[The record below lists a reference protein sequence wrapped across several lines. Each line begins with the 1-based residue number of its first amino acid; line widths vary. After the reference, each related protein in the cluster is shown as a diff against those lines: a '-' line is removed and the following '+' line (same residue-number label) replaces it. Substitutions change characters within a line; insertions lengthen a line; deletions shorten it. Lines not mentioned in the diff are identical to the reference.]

1 MKADKRLSISLRLTL
16 AITLTFTFVL
26 LVSGYY
32 ILRSLDL
39 YLLREARD
47 ELTTTMELLL
57 SQADELASDLR
68 ESMEEI
74 SVNPTMEISV
84 FTRDGEILLTR
95 NPLNRVPM
103 LPNAGMSEITQT
115 GPEAEGNHAGELENE
130 HYHALVLRSEPL
142 SPEGSFILQIA
153 KDLGDE
159 DHFISILREF
169 LFLADLIGIGISFL
183 IGFSISRKILRP
195 IDEITA
201 AAQRITATDLNERI
215 PVTGPDDELSRLSRA
230 FNAML
235 DRLQKSFT
243 KQKRFVSDASHELRT
258 PLSIISGYIGMLG
271 RWAKSNPSLLE
282 ESIETIKAET
292 SRMQTLIER
301 LLFLARS
308 DDRNLKMTCLFL
320 DLHLLIEEVVQ
331 DMRLLAPE
339 RDFHVTGPGELLFHG
354 DRDMLRRMLFIF
366 LDNSMKYS
374 APRSPVYLDLSVDD
388 TTVRIS
394 IRDFGPGIDPEK
406 REAIFDRF
414 YRIDDSR
421 SKKNGGFGLGLSI
434 AREIVELHSG
444 SVSVDSSPGEGS
456 TFTVS
461 LPLGGDRRLATASR

>member
-1 MKADKRLSISLRLTL
+1 
-16 AITLTFTFVL
+16 
-26 LVSGYY
+26 
-32 ILRSLDL
+32 
-39 YLLREARD
+39 
-47 ELTTTMELLL
+47 
-57 SQADELASDLR
+57 
-68 ESMEEI
+68 
-74 SVNPTMEISV
+74 
-84 FTRDGEILLTR
+84 
-95 NPLNRVPM
+95 
-103 LPNAGMSEITQT
+103 
-115 GPEAEGNHAGELENE
+115 
-130 HYHALVLRSEPL
+130 
-142 SPEGSFILQIA
+142 
-153 KDLGDE
+153 
-159 DHFISILREF
+159 
-169 LFLADLIGIGISFL
+169 
-183 IGFSISRKILRP
+183 
-195 IDEITA
+195 
-201 AAQRITATDLNERI
+201 
-215 PVTGPDDELSRLSRA
+215 
-230 FNAML
+230 
-235 DRLQKSFT
+235 
-243 KQKRFVSDASHELRT
+243 
-258 PLSIISGYIGMLG
+258 
-271 RWAKSNPSLLE
+271 
-282 ESIETIKAET
+282 
-292 SRMQTLIER
+292 
-301 LLFLARS
+301 
-308 DDRNLKMTCLFL
+308 MTCLFL